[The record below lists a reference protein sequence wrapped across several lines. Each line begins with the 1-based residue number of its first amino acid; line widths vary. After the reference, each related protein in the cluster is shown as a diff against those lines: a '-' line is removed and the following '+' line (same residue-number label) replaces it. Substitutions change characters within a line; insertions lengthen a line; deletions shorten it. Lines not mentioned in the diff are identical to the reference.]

1 MRQRT
6 IKDQIFI
13 SGKGIHTGLNTNLTL
28 KPEKE
33 GYGIKFKR
41 TDLNPPVIIEAS
53 LSNVFDTQR
62 STSLK
67 KNGAV
72 VHTVEHI
79 LAAITA
85 LKIDNILI
93 ELDNCE
99 IPILDGSSEKFLRL
113 IRNVGVRKQEIKKEF
128 IDIDESIEFSGEN
141 GEKYLIEPS
150 NNFSINVII
159 DYQSEILQ
167 KQKATLENIDNFDK
181 EIAKCRT
188 FCFVHELRMLHKK
201 GLVKGG
207 SLDNAIVILDREIEK
222 DELNDIC
229 SLLKKE
235 PIHLK
240 ELGVVNGTKLY
251 YENEPA
257 RHKLLDAIGD
267 FALLGKNIKGKIS
280 ITKPGHTYNIKFAKK
295 IQRIM
300 LQKSKNIA
308 PNIDLN
314 KEPMYDKEKIK
325 QILPHRDPFLFI
337 DEIRDLGED
346 FIVGVKYVHGS
357 EDYFKGHFPGHPVMP
372 GVLQLE
378 TMAQVGGIL
387 ILETVPDPENYLTY
401 FMKID
406 NAKFKQ
412 KVTPGDTIIYHLHLI
427 SPIRRGLCHMHG
439 KGFVNDQV
447 VVEADL
453 LAQIAKK

>member
-113 IRNVGVRKQEIKKEF
+113 IQNVGVRKQEIKKEF
-128 IDIDESIEFSGEN
+128 IYIDESIEFSGEN

-150 NNFSINVII
+150 SNFSINVII
-159 DYQSEILQ
+159 DYQSKILQ
-167 KQKATLENIDNFDK
+167 KQEATLENIDDFDK

-222 DELNDIC
+222 M
-229 SLLKKE
+229 S
-235 PIHLK
+235 
-240 ELGVVNGTKLY
+240 
-251 YENEPA
+251 
-257 RHKLLDAIGD
+257 
-267 FALLGKNIKGKIS
+267 
-280 ITKPGHTYNIKFAKK
+280 
-295 IQRIM
+295 
-300 LQKSKNIA
+300 
-308 PNIDLN
+308 
-314 KEPMYDKEKIK
+314 
-325 QILPHRDPFLFI
+325 
-337 DEIRDLGED
+337 
-346 FIVGVKYVHGS
+346 
-357 EDYFKGHFPGHPVMP
+357 
-372 GVLQLE
+372 
-378 TMAQVGGIL
+378 
-387 ILETVPDPENYLTY
+387 
-401 FMKID
+401 
-406 NAKFKQ
+406 
-412 KVTPGDTIIYHLHLI
+412 
-427 SPIRRGLCHMHG
+427 
-439 KGFVNDQV
+439 
-447 VVEADL
+447 
-453 LAQIAKK
+453 

>member
-128 IDIDESIEFSGEN
+128 IYIDESIEFSGEN

-150 NNFSINVII
+150 SNFSINVII
-159 DYQSEILQ
+159 DYQSKILQ
-167 KQKATLENIDNFDK
+167 KQEATLENIDDFDK

-267 FALLGKNIKGKIS
+267 FALLGKNIKGKIR
-280 ITKPGHTYNIKFAKK
+280 ITKPGHAYNIKFAKK

-300 LQKSKNIA
+300 LQKSKNKA
-308 PNIDLN
+308 PNIDLD
-314 KEPMYDKEKIK
+314 KEPMYNKEKIK

-346 FIVGVKYVHGS
+346 FIVGVKYVHSS

-439 KGFVNDQV
+439 KGFVNDQL